1 VKRAELTEI
10 RDLLS
15 ASVRQLGDDGLSSR
29 EMVAEFRKGH
39 HRQIAAVTSALV
51 DIALIKLVGEVSER
65 RPSATLVPGQGD
77 LFAGFGVPSAVVIT
91 VAGHAEKQ
99 RKAFPKLTYDELKSW
114 YKHHSK
120 ERESDERKLLEVDRL
135 LRTIKP
141 FMKSGNMTVE
151 EGLAAAE
158 AAAAKTEAAKT

>member
-1 VKRAELTEI
+1 MKRAELTEI

-15 ASVRQLGDDGLSSR
+15 ATVRQLGDGGLSSR
-29 EMVAEFRKGH
+29 EMVAEFRKRH
-39 HRQIAAVTSALV
+39 HREVAAVTSALLDV
-51 DIALIKLVGEVSER
+51 ALIKLVGEVSER

-91 VAGHAEKQ
+91 IAGHAEKQ
-99 RKAFPKLTYDELKSW
+99 RKAFPKLTYDELTDWFKA
-114 YKHHSK
+114 HSK
-120 ERESDERKLLEVDRL
+120 EREADVRKLLEVRRL

-141 FMKSGNMTVE
+141 FMKSGDMTVE

-158 AAAAKTEAAKT
+158 AAAAKTETAKT